1 MTDPEF
7 RDVDPG
13 YDPTT
18 DPAEQDIEVPD
29 ADALEQ
35 RIPADPSQEAGRPEP
50 SRSLEAPDWDSLEQA
65 EVVGLDE
72 DY

>member
-7 RDVDPG
+7 SDADPSRYPAERD
-13 YDPTT
+13 
-18 DPAEQDIEVPD
+18 AEQDIEAPE

-35 RIPADPSQEAGRPEP
+35 RIPADPGQETGRPEP
-50 SRSLEAPDWDSLEQA
+50 SHSLEAPDWDSLEQA
-65 EVVGLDE
+65 EVVELDD